1 MTKVAGMAGP
11 LIRGTA
17 IACGVAAVAGLGL
30 GIAVGKPV
38 QSDDVATARTLPG
51 DLCSRLGD
59 ISTLLPKATNEKL
72 TQTGRTEVTCAVAVS
87 ERSQPTFS
95 AADLKIRITPYAG
108 RRAGSGQPPFTPAE
122 MAKQAFDRKPW
133 LVVKDRPYPTK
144 IERQVGTGGQG
155 SRVSVLVYRA
165 DLTVQVDYAA
175 HPIEQATAQQ
185 AAQVLADRALW
196 ESK

>member
-11 LIRGTA
+11 LLRGTA

-38 QSDDVATARTLPG
+38 QPEDIVSARTLPS

-72 TQTGRTEVTCAVAVS
+72 VQTGRTEVTCAVAVS

-108 RRAGSGQPPFTPAE
+108 RPAGSGRSPFTPTE

-144 IERQVGTGGQG
+144 VEKHVGMGGQG
-155 SRVSVLVYRA
+155 SRVSVLVHRA
-165 DLTVQVDYAA
+165 DLIVQVDYAA
-175 HPIEQATAQQ
+175 HPIEPAAAQQ

-196 ESK
+196 ESQ